1 MIFLLCV
8 LPHNFYTMYID
19 KYCYNK
25 IQMPVKALE
34 LKITKTVDLPIH
46 NTVQQVQRAIK
57 LKLVN
62 VLD

>member
-1 MIFLLCV
+1 
-8 LPHNFYTMYID
+8 
-19 KYCYNK
+19 
-25 IQMPVKALE
+25 MPVKALE

-46 NTVQQVQRAIK
+46 NTVQQVQRAIM